1 MQTRSIRFENADGSY
16 VEVSASFAAGERAEP
31 DSIAITVGPRDGEDG
46 EAVTAPFSARAA
58 RDFAALLCG
67 RG

>member
-1 MQTRSIRFENADGSY
+1 MQTRSIRFENVDGSH
-16 VEVSASFAAGERAEP
+16 VEVSASFAAGERAEA
-31 DSIAITVGPRDGEDG
+31 DTVSITVRRRDGNTST
-46 EAVTAPFSARAA
+46 VPFSARAA